1 MAESSRSIEDE
12 QNIYP
17 KLDDLHQMQNEDEII
32 VSESAGPL
40 AKRSCQDVGCCLIF
54 FAFWIGM
61 AYISY
66 IALTNGHP
74 ERLLLGYD
82 SFGNICGTNN
92 DYVENVTLSGQDM
105 TSKPFVFSFSPV
117 APTVDSKP
125 SKMICIASCPNI
137 TLVTPEQYADHE
149 ICTYDVP
156 VEDYNVL
163 TLASDS
169 CPKPPVPV
177 SFQVL
182 NRCVPKALLDVAT
195 SFIQAEWIQTFLLDI
210 ETTWREI
217 VYLCLI
223 SLGFSLAIMMIL
235 RFFAGV
241 VIWLMVLLFVAGS
254 VGGTCY
260 MWYRWYDA
268 SQLLEGIP
276 ETERTDVE
284 NKNIRTHLI
293 YAGAASAVTVLIL
306 LILLV
311 MRKRIAL
318 VVALFKE
325 AGKVIASIPL
335 LLLQPIW
342 TFVCTVVIVGGC
354 GLIFSYLITS
364 GKPIRTED
372 GTVQYV
378 EDDLTH
384 YMKYYFVFGVIWG
397 TEFIVALGQCVTA
410 GAVAEWYFARDKKS
424 IDSPIWN
431 STVRVI
437 RYNLGSIA
445 YGSLVISLVM
455 VVRLILGFIQTRLQ
469 GSQNKIAQ
477 YTLRCLQC
485 CMWLFEKIL
494 RFINRNAYIEIA
506 IYGHSFCKSAQRA
519 FTVIVSNAL
528 RVAAINSVGDFLLF
542 LGKLAVTAS
551 VVVIALEFFQNN
563 PEVNFYPVL
572 VALAAV
578 FAFVVS
584 HTCLSVYEMVIDTL
598 FICFCEDCEK
608 NDGVAKPYFMSRNL
622 MNFVENARKAK
633 RLEASRKAINQ
644 QPK

>member
-1 MAESSRSIEDE
+1 
-12 QNIYP
+12 
-17 KLDDLHQMQNEDEII
+17 MQSTHTGHHNEDEII

-195 SFIQAEWIQTFLLDI
+195 SFIQAEWIQTNVVISSALGIKRSKTFLLDI

-293 YAGAASAVTVLIL
+293 YAGAASALTVLIL

-342 TFVCTVVIVGGC
+342 NKPITVYTLSYNVSISCKDIRWFLTWHTFVCTVVIVGGC

-431 STVRVI
+431 SAVRVI

-445 YGSLVISLVM
+445 FGSLVISLVM

-542 LGKLAVTAS
+542 WAM
-551 VVVIALEFFQNN
+551 
-563 PEVNFYPVL
+563 
-572 VALAAV
+572 ALAAV